1 MKWFKTKQ
9 VRNRIFYTIL
19 MLIIFQ
25 LGTFLVLPGIKTYSS
40 DSNTLSSLL
49 NLTSG
54 GILSRFGFLALGVSP
69 YITASI
75 VVQILSK
82 GISKKYTELQEKG
95 HLGQQKLAIYT
106 RYWSLIFGFLT
117 GLAIMFT
124 NDLSTLLS
132 VQINLDITER
142 FLLAIILSIGALF
155 VNYLG
160 DLINENGIG
169 NGQSLLIT
177 TGIITNFPYEIGR
190 LFNEENFIRTNNFYI
205 SLSIMIIS
213 YIFIILFT
221 YIINKKEYRLPLQS
235 KMSLVNFKAHYLPIK
250 LLASS
255 VVPVIFAT
263 SILTILST
271 IATVYHLDW
280 KFLDYTNWTGMIIYS
295 ILIFL
300 FTYLYNF
307 VQIDSQ
313 KISQDL
319 VKSGIYLINVEDIN
333 SRNFLNKKILH
344 LSNVGAPLLT
354 ILAVSSII
362 ISKFTP
368 VDLQMS
374 LTGISL
380 LIVVATLQELYSQ
393 IKGLTDKNNYK
404 ELI

>member
-54 GILSRFGFLALGVSP
+54 GTLSRFGFLALGVSP

-117 GLAIMFT
+117 GLVIMFT

-213 YIFIILFT
+213 YVFIILFT

-393 IKGLTDKNNYK
+393 IKGLTDKKNYK

>member
-1 MKWFKTKQ
+1 MKWIKTKQ
-9 VRNRIFYTIL
+9 VRNRVFYTIL
-19 MLIIFQ
+19 ILAIFQ
-25 LGTFLVLPGIKTYSS
+25 IGTFLVLPGIKTYSS
-40 DSNTLSSLL
+40 DGNSLSSLL
-49 NLTSG
+49 NLTTG
-54 GILSRFGFLALGVSP
+54 GTLSRFGFLALGVSP
-69 YITASI
+69 YITSSI
-75 VVQILSK
+75 IVQILSK

-95 HLGQQKLAIYT
+95 YLGQQKLAIYT
-106 RYWSLIFGFLT
+106 RYWSLFFGFLT

-124 NDLSTLLS
+124 NDLSTLLAI
-132 VQINLDITER
+132 QINLDITER
-142 FLLAIILSIGALF
+142 ILLSVILSVGALF

-169 NGQSLLIT
+169 NGQSLMIT
-177 TGIITNFPYEIGR
+177 VGILSNFPYEIGR
-190 LFNEENFIRTNNFYI
+190 LFSEENFIRTNNFYI
-205 SLSIMIIS
+205 SLLIMSITYVVITI
-213 YIFIILFT
+213 FT

-235 KMSLVNFKAHYLPIK
+235 KMSLVNFKAHYLPLK

-271 IATVYHLDW
+271 IATVTHQNWD
-280 KFLDYTNWTGMIIYS
+280 FLDYNNWTGMIIYS

-307 VQIDSQ
+307 VQIDTN

-319 VKSGIYLINVEDIN
+319 VKSAIYILDIEDIK
-333 SRNFLNKKILH
+333 SKSYLNKKILH
-344 LSNVGAPLLT
+344 LSNIGAPALT
-354 ILAVSSII
+354 ILAISSII

-368 VDLQMS
+368 VDLQMT
-374 LTGISL
+374 LTGVSL
-380 LIVVATLQELYSQ
+380 LIVVATFQELFAQ

>member
-54 GILSRFGFLALGVSP
+54 GTLSRFGFLALGVSP

-142 FLLAIILSIGALF
+142 FLLSIILSIGALF

-177 TGIITNFPYEIGR
+177 TGILTNFPYEIGR

-213 YIFIILFT
+213 YILIIIFT
-221 YIINKKEYRLPLQS
+221 FIINKKEYRLPLQS

>member
-54 GILSRFGFLALGVSP
+54 GTLSRFGFLALGVSP

-117 GLAIMFT
+117 GLVIMFT

-213 YIFIILFT
+213 YVFIILFT

>member
-54 GILSRFGFLALGVSP
+54 GTLSRFGFLALGVSP

-142 FLLAIILSIGALF
+142 FLLSIILSIGALF

-177 TGIITNFPYEIGR
+177 TGILTNFPYEIGR

-213 YIFIILFT
+213 YILIIIFT
-221 YIINKKEYRLPLQS
+221 FIINKKEYRLPLQS

-393 IKGLTDKNNYK
+393 LKGLTYKNNYK
-404 ELI
+404 

>member
-54 GILSRFGFLALGVSP
+54 GTLSRFGFLALGVSP

-142 FLLAIILSIGALF
+142 FLLSIILSIGALF

-177 TGIITNFPYEIGR
+177 TGILTNFPYEIGR

-213 YIFIILFT
+213 YILIIIFT
-221 YIINKKEYRLPLQS
+221 FIINKKEYRLPLQS

-354 ILAVSSII
+354 ILAVSSIL

>member
-54 GILSRFGFLALGVSP
+54 GTLSRFGFLALGVSP

-142 FLLAIILSIGALF
+142 FLLSIILSIGALF

-177 TGIITNFPYEIGR
+177 TGILTNFPYEIGR

-213 YIFIILFT
+213 YILIIIFT
-221 YIINKKEYRLPLQS
+221 FIINKKEYRLPLQS

-271 IATVYHLDW
+271 IATVYHLDG

-354 ILAVSSII
+354 ILAVSSIL

>member
-54 GILSRFGFLALGVSP
+54 GTLSRFGFLALGVSP

-213 YIFIILFT
+213 YVFIILFT

>member
-40 DSNTLSSLL
+40 DSNILSSLL

-54 GILSRFGFLALGVSP
+54 GTLSRFGFLALGVSP

-142 FLLAIILSIGALF
+142 FLLSIILSIGALF

-177 TGIITNFPYEIGR
+177 TGILTNFPYEIGR

-213 YIFIILFT
+213 YILIIIFT
-221 YIINKKEYRLPLQS
+221 FIINKKEYRLPLQS

>member
-54 GILSRFGFLALGVSP
+54 GTLSRFGFLALGVSP

-142 FLLAIILSIGALF
+142 FLLSIILSIGALF

-177 TGIITNFPYEIGR
+177 TGILTNFPYEIGR
-190 LFNEENFIRTNNFYI
+190 YFNNHIYI
-205 SLSIMIIS
+205 
-213 YIFIILFT
+213 
-221 YIINKKEYRLPLQS
+221 
-235 KMSLVNFKAHYLPIK
+235 
-250 LLASS
+250 
-255 VVPVIFAT
+255 
-263 SILTILST
+263 
-271 IATVYHLDW
+271 
-280 KFLDYTNWTGMIIYS
+280 
-295 ILIFL
+295 
-300 FTYLYNF
+300 
-307 VQIDSQ
+307 
-313 KISQDL
+313 
-319 VKSGIYLINVEDIN
+319 
-333 SRNFLNKKILH
+333 
-344 LSNVGAPLLT
+344 
-354 ILAVSSII
+354 
-362 ISKFTP
+362 
-368 VDLQMS
+368 
-374 LTGISL
+374 
-380 LIVVATLQELYSQ
+380 
-393 IKGLTDKNNYK
+393 
-404 ELI
+404 

>member
-1 MKWFKTKQ
+1 MKWIKTKQ
-9 VRNRIFYTIL
+9 VRNRVFYTIL
-19 MLIIFQ
+19 ILAIFQ
-25 LGTFLVLPGIKTYSS
+25 IGTFLVLPGIKTYSS
-40 DSNTLSSLL
+40 DGNSLSSLL
-49 NLTSG
+49 NLTTG
-54 GILSRFGFLALGVSP
+54 GTLSRFGFLALGVSP
-69 YITASI
+69 YITSSI
-75 VVQILSK
+75 IVQILSK

-95 HLGQQKLAIYT
+95 HLGQQKLAVYT
-106 RYWSLIFGFLT
+106 RYWSLFFGFLT

-124 NDLSTLLS
+124 NDLSTLLAI
-132 VQINLDITER
+132 QINLDITER
-142 FLLAIILSIGALF
+142 ILLSVILSVGALF

-169 NGQSLLIT
+169 NGQSLMIT
-177 TGIITNFPYEIGR
+177 VGILSNFPYEIGR
-190 LFNEENFIRTNNFYI
+190 LFSEENFIRTNNFYI
-205 SLSIMIIS
+205 SLLIMIIT
-213 YIFIILFT
+213 YVVITIFT

-235 KMSLVNFKAHYLPIK
+235 KMSLVNFKAHYLPLK

-271 IATVYHLDW
+271 IETVTHQNW
-280 KFLDYTNWTGMIIYS
+280 NFLDYNNWTGMIIYS

-307 VQIDSQ
+307 VQIDTN

-319 VKSGIYLINVEDIN
+319 VKSAIYILDVEDIK
-333 SRNFLNKKILH
+333 SKSYLNKKILH
-344 LSNVGAPLLT
+344 LSNIGAPALT
-354 ILAVSSII
+354 ILAISSII

-368 VDLQMS
+368 VDLQMT
-374 LTGISL
+374 LTGVSL
-380 LIVVATLQELYSQ
+380 LIVVATFQELFAQ

>member
-54 GILSRFGFLALGVSP
+54 GTLSRFGFLALGVSP

-117 GLAIMFT
+117 GLVIMFT

-213 YIFIILFT
+213 YVFIILFT

-319 VKSGIYLINVEDIN
+319 VKSAIYLINVEDIN

>member
-1 MKWFKTKQ
+1 MKWIKTKQ
-9 VRNRIFYTIL
+9 VRNRVFYTIL
-19 MLIIFQ
+19 ILAIFQ
-25 LGTFLVLPGIKTYSS
+25 IGTFLVLPGIKTYSS
-40 DSNTLSSLL
+40 DGNSLSSLL
-49 NLTSG
+49 NLTTG
-54 GILSRFGFLALGVSP
+54 GTLSRFGFLALGVSP
-69 YITASI
+69 YITSSI
-75 VVQILSK
+75 IVQILSK

-95 HLGQQKLAIYT
+95 HLGQQKLAVYT
-106 RYWSLIFGFLT
+106 RYWSLFFGFLT

-124 NDLSTLLS
+124 NDLSTLLAI
-132 VQINLDITER
+132 QINLDITER
-142 FLLAIILSIGALF
+142 ILLSVILSVGALF

-169 NGQSLLIT
+169 NGQSLMIT
-177 TGIITNFPYEIGR
+177 VGILSNFPYEMGR
-190 LFNEENFIRTNNFYI
+190 LFSEENFIRTNNFYI
-205 SLSIMIIS
+205 SLLIMSIT
-213 YIFIILFT
+213 YIVITIFT

-235 KMSLVNFKAHYLPIK
+235 KMSLVNFKAHYLPLK

-271 IATVYHLDW
+271 IATVTHQNW
-280 KFLDYTNWTGMIIYS
+280 NFLDYNNWSGMIIYS

-307 VQIDSQ
+307 VQIDTN

-319 VKSGIYLINVEDIN
+319 VKSAIYILDIEDIK
-333 SRNFLNKKILH
+333 SKSYLNKKILH
-344 LSNVGAPLLT
+344 LSNIGAPALT
-354 ILAVSSII
+354 ILAISSII

-368 VDLQMS
+368 VDLQMT
-374 LTGISL
+374 LTGVSL
-380 LIVVATLQELYSQ
+380 LIVVATFQELFAQ

>member
-1 MKWFKTKQ
+1 
-9 VRNRIFYTIL
+9 
-19 MLIIFQ
+19 
-25 LGTFLVLPGIKTYSS
+25 
-40 DSNTLSSLL
+40 
-49 NLTSG
+49 
-54 GILSRFGFLALGVSP
+54 
-69 YITASI
+69 
-75 VVQILSK
+75 
-82 GISKKYTELQEKG
+82 
-95 HLGQQKLAIYT
+95 
-106 RYWSLIFGFLT
+106 
-117 GLAIMFT
+117 
-124 NDLSTLLS
+124 
-132 VQINLDITER
+132 
-142 FLLAIILSIGALF
+142 
-155 VNYLG
+155 
-160 DLINENGIG
+160 
-169 NGQSLLIT
+169 
-177 TGIITNFPYEIGR
+177 
-190 LFNEENFIRTNNFYI
+190 
-205 SLSIMIIS
+205 MIIS
-213 YIFIILFT
+213 YVFIILFT

>member
-1 MKWFKTKQ
+1 MKWIKTKQ
-9 VRNRIFYTIL
+9 VRNRVFYTIL
-19 MLIIFQ
+19 ILAIFQ
-25 LGTFLVLPGIKTYSS
+25 IGTFLVLPGIKTYSS
-40 DSNTLSSLL
+40 DGNSLSSLL
-49 NLTSG
+49 NLTTG
-54 GILSRFGFLALGVSP
+54 GTLSRFDFLALGVSP
-69 YITASI
+69 YITSSI
-75 VVQILSK
+75 IVQILSK

-95 HLGQQKLAIYT
+95 HLGQQKLAVYT
-106 RYWSLIFGFLT
+106 RYWSLFFGFLT

-124 NDLSTLLS
+124 NDLSTLLAI
-132 VQINLDITER
+132 QINLDITER
-142 FLLAIILSIGALF
+142 ILLSVILSVGALF

-169 NGQSLLIT
+169 NGQSLMIT
-177 TGIITNFPYEIGR
+177 VGILSNFPYEIGR
-190 LFNEENFIRTNNFYI
+190 LFSEENFIRTNNFYI
-205 SLSIMIIS
+205 SLLIMIIT
-213 YIFIILFT
+213 YVVITIFT

-235 KMSLVNFKAHYLPIK
+235 KMSLVNFKAHYLPLK

-271 IATVYHLDW
+271 IATVTHQNW
-280 KFLDYTNWTGMIIYS
+280 NFLDYNNWTGMIIYS

-307 VQIDSQ
+307 VQIDTN

-319 VKSGIYLINVEDIN
+319 VKSAIYILDVEDIK
-333 SRNFLNKKILH
+333 SKSYLNKKILH
-344 LSNVGAPLLT
+344 LSNIGAPALT
-354 ILAVSSII
+354 ILAISSII

-368 VDLQMS
+368 VDLQMT
-374 LTGISL
+374 LTGVSL
-380 LIVVATLQELYSQ
+380 LIVVATFQELFAQ

>member
-1 MKWFKTKQ
+1 
-9 VRNRIFYTIL
+9 
-19 MLIIFQ
+19 
-25 LGTFLVLPGIKTYSS
+25 
-40 DSNTLSSLL
+40 
-49 NLTSG
+49 
-54 GILSRFGFLALGVSP
+54 
-69 YITASI
+69 
-75 VVQILSK
+75 
-82 GISKKYTELQEKG
+82 
-95 HLGQQKLAIYT
+95 
-106 RYWSLIFGFLT
+106 
-117 GLAIMFT
+117 
-124 NDLSTLLS
+124 
-132 VQINLDITER
+132 
-142 FLLAIILSIGALF
+142 
-155 VNYLG
+155 
-160 DLINENGIG
+160 
-169 NGQSLLIT
+169 
-177 TGIITNFPYEIGR
+177 
-190 LFNEENFIRTNNFYI
+190 
-205 SLSIMIIS
+205 
-213 YIFIILFT
+213 
-221 YIINKKEYRLPLQS
+221 
-235 KMSLVNFKAHYLPIK
+235 MSLVNFKAHYLPIK

>member
-54 GILSRFGFLALGVSP
+54 GTLSRFGFLALGVSP

-213 YIFIILFT
+213 YVFIILFT

-255 VVPVIFAT
+255 VVPEIFAT

>member
-54 GILSRFGFLALGVSP
+54 GTLSRFGFLALGVSP

-117 GLAIMFT
+117 GLVIMFT

-213 YIFIILFT
+213 YVFIILFT

-380 LIVVATLQELYSQ
+380 LIVVATLQELSSQ